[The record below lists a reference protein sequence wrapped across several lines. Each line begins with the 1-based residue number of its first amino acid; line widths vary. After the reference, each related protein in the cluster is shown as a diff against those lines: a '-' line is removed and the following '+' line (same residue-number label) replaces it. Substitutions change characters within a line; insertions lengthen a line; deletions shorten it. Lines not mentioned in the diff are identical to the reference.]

1 MSGVIPRITASHF
14 VSLKST
20 KSSRRVV
27 VDSLFRL
34 FLWMALAIAVGTI
47 LTLLVDLVVEGAQR
61 LNWDLV
67 ANMPSARPERAGI
80 QSAIFGSL
88 WVVATTAAIS
98 IPTGVAAAVYLE
110 EFASKDQWYNRLI
123 ELNIQNLASVPS
135 VVYGILGLAFIAR
148 GFLGLGFT
156 VITAAL
162 ILTLVVLPTV
172 VIASREALRAVPDS
186 LRQGSLALG
195 ATEWETVS
203 RQVLPAAVPGIATG
217 TILSTSR
224 ALGESAPLLLV
235 GALTFVTFN
244 PTGLD
249 STYTVLPLTIFRFIS
264 EARLEFRP
272 LAAAASVVLLVM
284 LLGMNAFAI
293 LLRNRYE
300 KKLR

>member
-1 MSGVIPRITASHF
+1 MTAAT
-14 VSLKST
+14 KEYST
-20 KSSRRVV
+20 IELDLRPTTFSRRKI
-27 VDSLFRL
+27 VDSLFKL
-34 FLWMALAIAVGTI
+34 FLWVSLGIALGTLI
-47 LTLLVDLVVEGAQR
+47 TLLVDLITEGWVR
-61 LNWDLV
+61 LNPALV
-67 ANMPSARPERAGI
+67 TNMPSARPERAGI

-88 WVVATTAAIS
+88 WVVGTTAVIS
-98 IPTGVAAAVYLE
+98 IPTGVGAAIYLE
-110 EFASKDQWYNRLI
+110 EFAKKNRWYNRLV

-148 GFLGLGFT
+148 GFLSLGFT
-156 VITAAL
+156 VMTAAL

-172 VIASREALRAVPDS
+172 VIASREALRAVPNS

-195 ATEWETVS
+195 ATEWETVY

-244 PTGLD
+244 PEGFD
-249 STYTVLPLTIFRFIS
+249 SPYTVLPLAIFRFIS

-272 LAAAASVVLLVM
+272 LAAAASVVLLVL
-284 LLGMNAFAI
+284 LLGMNSFAI
-293 LLRNRYE
+293 FVRNRYE
-300 KKLR
+300 KKMR